1 MPLRVLIPTPLRK
14 LCQDKDVV
22 QAVGSTIRELIED
35 LEKNYPG
42 IKGRLYAEGGKELNR
57 FVNIYVNEEDVRFLK
72 NADTPLS
79 DGDEVSIVPSIA
91 GGS

>member
-1 MPLRVLIPTPLRK
+1 MPLKVLIPTPLRK

-22 QAVGSTIRELIED
+22 EADGSTIRELIED
-35 LEKNYPG
+35 LEKKYPG
-42 IKGRLYAEGGKELNR
+42 IKDRLYAEGGKELNR

-72 NADTPLS
+72 NAETPLS

-91 GGS
+91 GG